1 MGQSIG
7 MYTANI
13 DQVVECMFVNLFQV
27 QSQIYQI
34 VVVLSFLIFCIRL
47 YGFLRGLTERTVRS
61 LTSHCYSLKVVIL
74 ILR

>member
-13 DQVVECMFVNLFQV
+13 DQVVECMYVNLFQV

-34 VVVLSFLIFCIRL
+34 VVVLSFLIHAESCQL
-47 YGFLRGLTERTVRS
+47 LAKTDTRS
-61 LTSHCYSLKVVIL
+61 YYVLGCMVFSVD
-74 ILR
+74 